1 MGKLVEK
8 FQQVRQ
14 TSGSGIGFFGRSH
27 VAGSKARAAA
37 IIVSLGANES
47 VAAQAA
53 ITAGADALLVTGW
66 TAKSDLSA
74 FTAAS
79 GKESGGA
86 LLGVWL
92 AEGERGGYGT
102 LKQAQQAGASFAVV
116 GPDASA
122 HMLFEELD
130 HFDRVVTLDVPQ
142 DDLGLLLVRA
152 QNLTPA
158 QVALLRVGLTATAIA
173 KMTISDYTR
182 LKLVVESLRF
192 PTLVTLDGA
201 PETHSVPVLARLGFD
216 GLVLPGAGVAADALG
231 AQVTALLEELER
243 TPISHE
249 GSESALLGG
258 LVGTQGAGLSPQRE
272 PQREPEREPEREP
285 DHE

>member
-8 FQQVRQ
+8 LQQVRQ
-14 TSGSGIGFFGRSH
+14 SSGSGIGFFGRSQS
-27 VAGSKARAAA
+27 AGSKARAAA
-37 IIVSLGANES
+37 IVVSLGAKDS
-47 VAAQAA
+47 AAAEAA
-53 ITAGADALLVTGW
+53 VKAGADALLVTGW
-66 TAKSDLSA
+66 TPKGDLGAFAKA
-74 FTAAS
+74 TN
-79 GKESGGA
+79 GGNA

-92 AEGERGGYGT
+92 AEGESGGYGT

-122 HMLFEELD
+122 HMLFEDLD

-142 DDLGLLLVRA
+142 DDLGLLLVRT
-152 QNLTPA
+152 QNLAPA

-173 KMTISDYTR
+173 KMTIAGYTR
-182 LKLVVESLRF
+182 IKLVVESLRF

-216 GLVLPGAGVAADALG
+216 ALVLPGAGVAAETLG
-231 AQVTALLEELER
+231 QQVTALREELER
-243 TPISHE
+243 TPITHE
-249 GSESALLGG
+249 GSETALLGG
-258 LVGTQGAGLSPQRE
+258 LVGLQGAGLTPQRE

-285 DHE
+285 

>member
-14 TSGSGIGFFGRSH
+14 SSGSGIGFFGRSH
-27 VAGSKARAAA
+27 TAGPKARAAA

-47 VAAQAA
+47 AAAQAA
-53 ITAGADALLVTGW
+53 IKAGADALLVTGW
-66 TAKSDLSA
+66 TPKSDLGA
-74 FTAAS
+74 FTEATT

-92 AEGERGGYGT
+92 AEGESGGYGT
-102 LKQAQQAGASFAVV
+102 LKQAQQAGASFAIV

-122 HMLFEELD
+122 HMLFEDLD
-130 HFDRVVTLDVPQ
+130 HFDRVLTLEVPQ
-142 DDLGLLLVRA
+142 DDLGLLLVRTK
-152 QNLTPA
+152 NLAPA
-158 QVALLRVGLTATAIA
+158 QVALLRIGLTATAIA
-173 KMTISDYTR
+173 KMTISEYTR

-201 PETHSVPVLARLGFD
+201 PESHSVPVLARLGFD
-216 GLVLPGAGVAADALG
+216 GLVLPGAGVTADTLG
-231 AQVTALLEELER
+231 AQVTALREELER
-243 TPISHE
+243 TPVSHE

-258 LVGTQGAGLSPQRE
+258 LVGIQGTGLAPQRE
-272 PQREPEREPEREP
+272 PQREPEREP